1 MALQIHEAG
10 LDTSLASWI
19 FLFSLIES
27 LKMFAQLPTCWQWTP
42 TQGRLVCHPCKTR
55 GMDRDPPVRRGRAF
69 QTDAEVEHYV
79 SKNLQLLI
87 DLLMLGHCRCP
98 CGQIRNE

>member
-27 LKMFAQLPTCWQWTP
+27 LKMFAQLPTCWEWTA
-42 TQGRLVCHPCKTR
+42 TQGRLVCHPWKKR
-55 GMDRDPPVRRGRAF
+55 GCGELSEQRKQVWRRGSGMNGGGK
-69 QTDAEVEHYV
+69 E
-79 SKNLQLLI
+79 
-87 DLLMLGHCRCP
+87 
-98 CGQIRNE
+98 